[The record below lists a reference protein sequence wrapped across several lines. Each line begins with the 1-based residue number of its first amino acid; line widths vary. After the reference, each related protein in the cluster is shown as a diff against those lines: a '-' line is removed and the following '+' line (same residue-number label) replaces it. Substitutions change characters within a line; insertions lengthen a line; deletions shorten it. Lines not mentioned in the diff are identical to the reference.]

1 MLHTICLTC
10 DAEKRTADSD
20 EATDFV
26 FEHVAMGHRVLRTP
40 LESDDHGAELG
51 GRGSGPA
58 PPPQS
63 NPKLN

>member
-40 LESDDHGAELG
+40 LESDERAANLLG
-51 GRGSGPA
+51 PGTDPQ